1 MFLAKKIVEL
11 RKERN
16 LTQKEL
22 ARIVGV
28 HFSHMSRYERGISLP
43 SVEVVKK
50 IAQMFGVSIDYLLL
64 DDSDTMIRAHLADQ
78 ELLRQFQQ
86 ICTMSEREKS
96 AVKTMLEGLIVKH
109 QIEAMLGVK
118 SPQPQGEAPA
128 AERTDFSAWMHDR
141 AADDVSQ
148 GLPKA
153 ADSKKSIPAK

>member
-1 MFLAKKIVEL
+1 MSLARKIVDL

-28 HFSHMSRYERGISLP
+28 HFSHMSRYERGISMP

-86 ICTMSEREKS
+86 ISAMSEREKT
-96 AVKTMLEGLIVKH
+96 AVKTILEGLIVKH
-109 QIEAMLGVK
+109 QIEAMLGIK
-118 SPQPQGEAPA
+118 SPQPQGDVPS
-128 AERTDFSAWMHDR
+128 AERTDLSAWMHERPVGDLY
-141 AADDVSQ
+141 Q
-148 GLPKA
+148 GLHKA
-153 ADSKKSIPAK
+153 VDGKKSLPAK

>member
-1 MFLAKKIVEL
+1 MSLARKIVAL

-50 IAQMFGVSIDYLLL
+50 IAQMFGVSTDYLLL
-64 DDSDTMIRAHLADQ
+64 DDSETMIQAQLADQ

-86 ICTMSEREKS
+86 ISVMSEREKS
-96 AVKTMLEGLIVKH
+96 AVKTLLEGLIVKH
-109 QIEAMLGVK
+109 QIETMLGVK
-118 SPQPQGEAPA
+118 SSPSQSDGVVPERLESPLAPL
-128 AERTDFSAWMHDR
+128 ERGSGDLY
-141 AADDVSQ
+141 Q
-148 GLPKA
+148 GLHKA
-153 ADSKKSIPAK
+153 VDGKKVIPAK